1 MKNLFPER
9 SATAVSDEDRSRLK
23 GSIHS
28 WGRLNEILREDG
40 IDRDDCEKL
49 IIMESEGKQ
58 RPTILKK
65 LIGRLTT
72 LISHDLYDELDLPRK
87 KKRGWGSAK
96 VKGADDELL

>member
-9 SATAVSDEDRSRLK
+9 SATVVSDEDRRQLK
-23 GSIHS
+23 PSLHS
-28 WGRLNEILREDG
+28 WGKLNEVLREDG

-49 IIMESEGKQ
+49 IIMEAEGKQ

-72 LISHDLYDELDLPRK
+72 LISHDLYDELGLPRK

-96 VKGADDELL
+96 VTGDEDLL